1 MEAMTAIITGA
12 ASGIGLACVRRCVAQ
27 GARIVA
33 VDRDAGALD
42 AAFGDLR
49 KDVTSLAVDVSNRS
63 ECLNAVTASVE
74 RLGHVDALLHF
85 AGIWAGTQW
94 EASEE
99 SEWDRILAVN
109 LKGSFFMA
117 HAVGRHMKER
127 KRGSIVLTASDSTN
141 VGGVGGGTAYV
152 ASKGGVIAL
161 CRSLARNMGGD
172 GIRVNVINPGVVDTP
187 MTSSWS
193 AELKTETIRR
203 TPLGRL
209 AQPDD
214 IAEVA
219 IFLASDAA
227 RFVTGEVVE
236 VNGGF
241 YFG

>member
-1 MEAMTAIITGA
+1 MEPMTTIITGA

-27 GARIVA
+27 GHRIVA
-33 VDRDAGALD
+33 IDLSSDALD
-42 AAFGDLR
+42 KALGDVR
-49 KDVTSLAVDVSNRS
+49 DKVAVLAVDVSQRS
-63 ECLNAVTASVE
+63 ECLSAVAASLE
-74 RLGHVDALLHF
+74 RLGHIDAMIHF

-161 CRSLARNMGGD
+161 CRSLARNMGAH

-187 MTSSWS
+187 MTSSWA

-209 AQPDD
+209 AQPAD
-214 IAEVA
+214 IGDVA

-227 RFVTGEVVE
+227 RFISGEVVE